1 MQYSLLRVLKSNFI
15 RIKEQQKNADSVGLI
30 YFPLK
35 YSDSK
40 LTELEVNDNS
50 NDDNDNIDLK
60 NDENVIGE
68 EKKRRNKV
76 ENKVENCPYSHL
88 PVFQLLRSLLHCIA
102 CKSIMISPIKYSFL
116 LRLQVYLFIHEN
128 NTSTYLFI

>member
-50 NDDNDNIDLK
+50 NDDNDNTDLK

-68 EKKRRNKV
+68 EKKRIFSRRN
-76 ENKVENCPYSHL
+76 
-88 PVFQLLRSLLHCIA
+88 
-102 CKSIMISPIKYSFL
+102 
-116 LRLQVYLFIHEN
+116 N
-128 NTSTYLFI
+128 N